1 MVVVVPGLLAVL
13 ESGERDPDHNTY
25 LSRHPSVLQM
35 SAMEKVQVRFT
46 EHDLEKIE
54 DEVEQ
59 GKYPTRSEA
68 IRDKVRKS
76 YLLEAIVQMHEATA
90 GMDQDDALAA
100 LDETREAHYDEF
112 TSNSD

>member
-1 MVVVVPGLLAVL
+1 MVVGDRIFLQ
-13 ESGERDPDHNTY
+13 SYHNTY
-25 LSRHPSVLQM
+25 RSRHPGGLQI
-35 SAMEKVQVRFT
+35 SAIEKVQVRFT

-54 DEVEQ
+54 NEVEQ

-90 GMDQDDALAA
+90 DMDHDDALAA
-100 LDETREAHYDEF
+100 LDETQEAHYDEF
-112 TSNSD
+112 TNDSD